1 MRDLPALPS
10 PLALRAFES
19 VARLGSASRAAEELL
34 ITQSAVSHHLRRLE
48 QDLGVMLFVRRA
60 RGMDL
65 TEVGRDYFET
75 VRAAFGLIA
84 EGTAKARAHGAG
96 TILHVSLLPSFAA
109 HWLAP
114 RLGRLRE
121 AHPDIDLRLDPT
133 KARADFAQGGIDLA
147 LRYGDGSWPGMTAD
161 LIMRERLTPVMAPV
175 VAPAGVTALTA
186 QPLLITREAFDW
198 RLWGRETGFDLAARA
213 HVQLTDYNIVLQ
225 AALNGEG
232 LAMGRL
238 RLIGDFLTS
247 GDLMAPFDRVVESEQ
262 VAYWVVRPE
271 GRKLSSA
278 AERFIA
284 WLVAEAALQDTLAEN
299 QARTCQA

>member
-1 MRDLPALPS
+1 MRNLPALPS

-48 QDLGVMLFVRRA
+48 QDLGVVLFVRQA

-84 EGTAKARAHGAG
+84 EGTAKARAQGAG
-96 TILHVSLLPSFAA
+96 AILHVSLLPSFAA

-161 LIMRERLTPVMAPV
+161 LFMSERLTPVA
-175 VAPAGVTALTA
+175 APALVTASMD
-186 QPLLITREAFDW
+186 QPLLITKEAFDW

-238 RLIGDFLTS
+238 RLIGDFLAR
-247 GDLMAPFDRVVESEQ
+247 GALVAPFDRVVESEQ

-284 WLVAEAALQDTLAEN
+284 WLIAEAAFQDNLA
-299 QARTCQA
+299 AS